1 MNPRGTYRAVADD
14 LRRRIE
20 EGEFTRQL
28 PSRIEIAAHYKV
40 SASLA
45 ERAVNTLQDEGVIE
59 CVHGVGTFVAGT
71 RDNRPIVEQL
81 VDLLRTGLLPVGSKF
96 PTEQSLCDELGI
108 ARNTLR
114 PNLARLEERGLI
126 GRAGGPAEGRIVLAL
141 PEPPDK
147 EAE

>member
-1 MNPRGTYRAVADD
+1 MNPRGTYRKVADD

-20 EGEFTRQL
+20 AGEIERKL
-28 PSRIEIAAHYKV
+28 PSRLEIAAHYKV
-40 SASLA
+40 SGSLA
-45 ERAVNTLQDEGVIE
+45 ERAMDTLEAEGVIE

-71 RDNRPIVEQL
+71 RNNRPIVDQL
-81 VDLLRTGLLPVGSKF
+81 IDMLRTGLLSVGSKF
-96 PTEQSLCDELGI
+96 PTEDSLCKELGI

-141 PEPPDK
+141 PPDND
-147 EAE
+147 